1 MKTKRFYA
9 YEILPSGAESFQ
21 AFLDRSSM
29 LEWISENPRL
39 RGQIQRR
46 DMTRPQIRQALW
58 WTETPIGAAISAHS
72 TQK

>member
-1 MKTKRFYA
+1 MKRYYA
-9 YEILPSGAESFQ
+9 YEILPSGAESYH
-21 AFLDRSSM
+21 AFLDDASRW
-29 LEWISENPRL
+29 EWMNEKPDCRW
-39 RGQIQRR
+39 GIQRR